1 MYREEYG
8 GCGFRFLSV
17 KVKKSRFATYLAEH
31 IIDYQP
37 TEKTFGDLVI
47 IDYLFTMV
55 NSLFLLL
62 FLSHR
67 Y

>member
-1 MYREEYG
+1 M
-8 GCGFRFLSV
+8 
-17 KVKKSRFATYLAEH
+17 AEH

-55 NSLFLLL
+55 NSLFFIIIFKSQILKGVIL
-62 FLSHR
+62 FL
-67 Y
+67 